1 MVDVVLVPVA
11 LVQMISVNDE
21 GESTER
27 LVNVA
32 LVPTRLV
39 AKKLVL
45 VAFVVVALVAKKF
58 TIVPLVPIRFVAKKF
73 VEVVL
78 VPVALVQTIE
88 LAVAFE
94 IMTSPKLP
102 FQRSEGVPIL

>member
-1 MVDVVLVPVA
+1 MTPVA
-11 LVQMISVNDE
+11 FVQFKLDNVD

-32 LVPTRLV
+32 FVAVKFDAKRLV
-39 AKKLVL
+39 D
-45 VAFVVVALVAKKF
+45 
-58 TIVPLVPIRFVAKKF
+58 
-73 VEVVL
+73 VVL

-88 LAVAFE
+88 AVVAFS

-102 FQRSEGVPIL
+102 FQRRDGVPRL